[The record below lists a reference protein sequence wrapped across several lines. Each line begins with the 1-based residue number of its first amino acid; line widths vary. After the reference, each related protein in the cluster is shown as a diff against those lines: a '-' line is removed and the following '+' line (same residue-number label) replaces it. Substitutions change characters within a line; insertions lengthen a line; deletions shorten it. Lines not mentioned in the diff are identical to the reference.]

1 MNGYEYTP
9 NDRATAEKV
18 LASVALILAAAAF
31 CSSRVEGIP
40 YPAILQFVAVLFL
53 AVAFAIANKSILRS
67 YTYTVTEPDGAGE
80 REFLITEHYGKKH
93 TAVCRVSLSQ
103 IEAVQTISARDKSA
117 IRAAE
122 RAANVIYRYL
132 TPLFPRTFSLVTIR
146 TGDAVTLL
154 RIPAEKGLS
163 EALLGTD
170 SNNCL

>member
-18 LASVALILAAAAF
+18 LASVAIVLAAAAF

-67 YTYTVTEPDGAGE
+67 YTYTVTEPNGEGE
-80 REFLITEHYGKKH
+80 RDLLITEHYGKKH

-103 IEAVQTISARDKSA
+103 IESVQTISARDRQE
-117 IRAAE
+117 IRRAE

-132 TPLFPRTFSLVTIR
+132 TPLFPRAFSLVTVR

-163 EALLGTD
+163 EALLGID
-170 SNNCL
+170 RNNCL